1 MYDAFISYSH
11 AKDRPVAAALQSAI
25 QNLGKP
31 WWKLRVSRVFR
42 DDTSLAAAPGL
53 GPALDAALSAS
64 SYLILLASPESAAS
78 KWVEHEIEIWLSV
91 KSAETLLIA
100 LTEGDLAWDDQSA
113 DFSWGPDT
121 PLPKIMR
128 GRLRRE
134 PLWVDLRPFRAG
146 GERIGRHNQAFL
158 AASAALAAPIRGVAR
173 EDLLSEEITQQR
185 RNLLWARSAAAVLT
199 ILTVLATWE
208 AVLATRARNVAQEQ
222 RDRAERVPGSG
233 HREREWPR
241 PGAR

>member
-25 QNLGKP
+25 QTLGKP

-53 GPALDAALSAS
+53 GPALEAALTAS

-78 KWVEHEIEIWLSV
+78 KWVEHEIEIWLSI
-91 KSAETLLIA
+91 KSGETLLIA

-128 GRLRRE
+128 GRLQRE

-146 GERIGRHNQAFL
+146 GERIGRHNRPFF
-158 AASAALAAPIRGVAR
+158 PPAR
-173 EDLLSEEITQQR
+173 PSR
-185 RNLLWARSAAAVLT
+185 RRSAAWRAKIYCRRKSLSKGAICFGCAV
-199 ILTVLATWE
+199 
-208 AVLATRARNVAQEQ
+208 RR
-222 RDRAERVPGSG
+222 RC
-233 HREREWPR
+233 
-241 PGAR
+241 